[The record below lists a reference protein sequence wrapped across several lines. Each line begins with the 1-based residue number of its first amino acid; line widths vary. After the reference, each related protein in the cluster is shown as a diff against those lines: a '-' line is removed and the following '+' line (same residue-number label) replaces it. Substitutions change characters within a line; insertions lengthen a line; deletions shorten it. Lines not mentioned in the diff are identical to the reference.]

1 MLTRLRI
8 GLDRARDLREAGRPS
23 PIQPRPLPSEL
34 VDLSA
39 QRATWRVVVPGQADC
54 YMAATPAE
62 TERFVVHLDAQR
74 FYGLWLGTARRFR
87 N

>member
-39 QRATWRVVVPGQADC
+39 QRATWRVVVPGQPTATWRQRPPKRSASSC
-54 YMAATPAE
+54 ISTLKGSMACGSA
-62 TERFVVHLDAQR
+62 R
-74 FYGLWLGTARRFR
+74 RRFR

>member
-34 VDLSA
+34 VDLSPHAAHWRVGRPGLA
-39 QRATWRVVVPGQADC
+39 QRSLSAVPPHTAPR
-54 YMAATPAE
+54 AAHPHSPT
-62 TERFVVHLDAQR
+62 Q
-74 FYGLWLGTARRFR
+74 TA
-87 N
+87 